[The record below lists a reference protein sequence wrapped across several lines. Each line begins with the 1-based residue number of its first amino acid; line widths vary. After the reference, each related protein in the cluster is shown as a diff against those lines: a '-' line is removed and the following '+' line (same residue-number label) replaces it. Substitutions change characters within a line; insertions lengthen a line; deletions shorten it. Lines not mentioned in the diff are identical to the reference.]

1 MNEAIIINLLS
12 GFPLLCAMPFVLI
25 NLCIAAKDKR
35 RLVDSVEQ
43 KLPVQLKTFNFG
55 IIVGIIGMLVCLA
68 ASVFFGIYG
77 GIVRNSFTDLFL
89 GIVWGSVSLIWLVI
103 CIAIALVFRYTW
115 ITEKGIILTE
125 QCSAFMYSP
134 EYYTWS
140 VRKNTLKLR
149 NKFNGKQKSYHI
161 PGDVNEAVCL
171 LSKYYAE
178 YKK

>member
-1 MNEAIIINLLS
+1 MNETIIINLLS
-12 GFPLLCAMPFVLI
+12 GFPLLCFTPFVLI
-25 NLCIAAKDKR
+25 KLCIAAREKR
-35 RLVDSVEQ
+35 KLLDSAEE
-43 KLPVQLKTFNFG
+43 KIGVQLKTFNFG
-55 IIVGIIGMLVCLA
+55 IITGIIGMLVCLA

-77 GIVRNSFTDLFL
+77 GIVRSSFTDLFL
-89 GIVWGSVSLIWLVI
+89 GIVWGSISLIWTVI
-103 CIAIALVFRYTW
+103 CIAIGIIFRYTW

-125 QCSAFMYSP
+125 QCSVFMYSP
-134 EYYTWS
+134 EYYAWS
-140 VRKNTLKLR
+140 VRKNTLKFR